1 MPGGRPRL
9 YNSVDEVQGII
20 DAYFN
25 DLGDEIP
32 TMAGLALALGMSTET
47 LRCYGKEEEFSATI
61 KKARQK
67 VESAWEKALIRG
79 GSGPIFWL
87 KNNAGW
93 RDKTEQDVNHAGSI
107 KHGRVECVI
116 VDPKDSSS

>member
-1 MPGGRPRL
+1 MPAGRPRL
-9 YNSVDEVQGII
+9 YNNADEVQAII
-20 DAYFN
+20 DHYFA

-47 LRCYGKEEEFSATI
+47 LRRYGKQDEFCATI
-61 KKARQK
+61 KPARQK
-67 VESAWEKALIRG
+67 VETAWEKALIRG

-93 RDKTEQDVNHAGSI
+93 KDKTEVDNTNTNNNVHTIRYVI
-107 KHGRVECVI
+107 K
-116 VDPKDSSS
+116 DD

>member
-9 YNSVDEVQGII
+9 YTSVEEVEEII
-20 DAYFN
+20 DNYFLSL
-25 DLGDEIP
+25 DSDEIA
-32 TMAGLALALGMSTET
+32 TISGLAMALGMSTET
-47 LRCYGKEEEFSATI
+47 LREYAKKDEFSGPI

-67 VESAWEKALIRG
+67 VETSWEKALLRG

-93 RDKTEQDVNHAGSI
+93 RDKREHTVDGKMKVS
-107 KHGRVECVI
+107 KVEYVI
-116 VDPKDSSS
+116 EDPKGTSS

>member
-9 YNSVDEVQGII
+9 YNSAEEVQEIV
-20 DAYFN
+20 DAYFAEI
-25 DLGDEIP
+25 GDEIP
-32 TMAGLALALGMSTET
+32 TMAGLALALGMCTET
-47 LRCYGKEEEFSATI
+47 LRNYGKREEFFGTI

-67 VESAWEKALIRG
+67 VENAWESALIRG

-93 RDKTEQDVNHAGSI
+93 KDKSEVDNTNKNENIHTIQYVI
-107 KHGRVECVI
+107 K
-116 VDPKDSSS
+116 KDS